1 MSSRIKPITV
11 VLALIVVGFASPMLG
26 QQKGQWVP
34 GQFGLNAGVIP
45 DPGITYANLALNY
58 SADRL
63 NNSNGDQILQNV
75 TGTYSFWVDENIFY
89 YVPHH
94 KILGGYFMPYVA
106 VNYATGSVV
115 AALPP
120 LLPGNASG
128 ISLSGGGSGLA
139 DTFVEPINIGWHF
152 AKRVDFNAGYA
163 FTAPT
168 GRYTAGASDNV
179 GSGYWGN
186 DITSGTTLYIT
197 KNQGTTANLATA
209 WEIHGQ
215 KTVAST
221 PSGQF
226 SKITPGQAFTDE
238 WGIGQVLPLK
248 KDMSQLAQL
257 GLVGYDQWQ
266 VSSNG
271 GNYLLAGVSVAASRV
286 PYYSVHGIGFQA
298 NYILPAKDVVLFF
311 KYYDEYSAKARPQGR
326 TIAFGFSWTLR
337 IPKAQPAKP

>member
-1 MSSRIKPITV
+1 MSSQIKSIAV
-11 VLALIVVGFASPMLG
+11 ILALLILGFVSPLLG

-45 DPGITYANLALNY
+45 DPGITYANLAVNY
-58 SADRL
+58 SAGRL
-63 NNSNGDQILQNV
+63 NNSSGSQIVQNV
-75 TGTYSFWVDENIFY
+75 TGTYSFWADENILY

-94 KILGGYFMPYVA
+94 KFLGGYFMPYVA
-106 VNYATGSVV
+106 INYASGSVV

-120 LLPGNASG
+120 LLPGTTSAIN
-128 ISLSGGGSGLA
+128 LSAGGSGLA
-139 DTFVEPINIGWHF
+139 DTFFQPINIGWHF
-152 AKRVDFNAGYA
+152 AKRVDFNVGYA

-197 KNQGTTANLATA
+197 KNHGTTANLATA

-215 KTVAST
+215 KTVASLV
-221 PSGQF
+221 SGQL
-226 SKITPGQAFTDE
+226 SKITPGQAFTQE

-248 KDMSQLAQL
+248 KNMSQLAQL

-271 GNYLLAGVSVAASRV
+271 GNYLVAGIPVSASRV
-286 PYYSVHGIGFQA
+286 PYYSVHGIGVQA
-298 NYILPAKDVVLFF
+298 NYILPAKALALFF

-326 TIAFGFSWTLR
+326 TIVFGGSWTFR
-337 IPKAQPAKP
+337 IPKPQPAKP

>member
-1 MSSRIKPITV
+1 MNIKNATLIS
-11 VLALIVVGFASPMLG
+11 ACFIVVCALPTLA

-58 SADRL
+58 SAGQL
-63 NNSNGDQILQNV
+63 NDSNGNSISGVN
-75 TGTYSFWVDENIFY
+75 GNYSFWVDENIFY
-89 YVPHH
+89 YVP
-94 KILGGYFMPYVA
+94 KQKFLGGYFMPYVA
-106 VNYATGSVV
+106 LNYASGELVANITGTS
-115 AALPP
+115 L
-120 LLPGNASG
+120 GSG
-128 ISLSGGGSGLA
+128 GGGSGFA
-139 DTFVEPINIGWHF
+139 DTFVEPLNLGWHLLGG
-152 AKRVDFNAGYA
+152 RVDFNVGYA

-186 DITSGTTLYIT
+186 DITSGTTFYIT
-197 KNQGTTANLATA
+197 KNKGTSANLSTA

-215 KTVAST
+215 KTA
-221 PSGQF
+221 PSVNSGGQP

-271 GNYLLAGVSVAASRV
+271 GNYLVNGNPVPASLV

-298 NYILPAKDVVLFF
+298 NYILPAKDVALFF
-311 KYYDEYSAKARPQGR
+311 KYYDEYSAKARPEGR
-326 TIAFGFSWTLR
+326 TIVFGGSWTLR
-337 IPKAQPAKP
+337 IPKPAAAKK

>member
-1 MSSRIKPITV
+1 M
-11 VLALIVVGFASPMLG
+11 A

-34 GQFGLNAGVIP
+34 GQFGLNAGVVP
-45 DPGITYANLALNY
+45 DPGVTYANLAINY
-58 SADRL
+58 SAGEL
-63 NNSNGDQILQNV
+63 NDSAGNKISVIR
-75 TGTYSFWVDENIFY
+75 GTYGFWSDENILY
-89 YVPHH
+89 YVPNH
-94 KILGGYFMPYVA
+94 KILGGYFMPYISINVA
-106 VNYATGSVV
+106 NGSLVGDI
-115 AALPP
+115 A
-120 LLPGNASG
+120 GTN
-128 ISLSGGGSGLA
+128 LSANGGGGGFA
-139 DTFVEPINIGWHF
+139 DLYVQPINIGWHF
-152 AKRVDFNAGYA
+152 AKRVDFNVGYA

-168 GRYTAGASDNV
+168 GRYIAGASNNV

-186 DITSGTTLYIT
+186 NITSGTTLYIT
-197 KNQGTTANLATA
+197 KNQGTTANLATD

-266 VSSNG
+266 VSGNG
-271 GNYLLAGVSVAASRV
+271 GTYLVTGLPIAASRI

-298 NYILPAKDVVLFF
+298 NYILPAKNFVFFF
-311 KYYDEYSAKARPQGR
+311 KYYDEYSAKARVQGR
-326 TIAFGFSWTLR
+326 TIAFGGSWTLK
-337 IPKAQPAKP
+337 IPKPAPPKK